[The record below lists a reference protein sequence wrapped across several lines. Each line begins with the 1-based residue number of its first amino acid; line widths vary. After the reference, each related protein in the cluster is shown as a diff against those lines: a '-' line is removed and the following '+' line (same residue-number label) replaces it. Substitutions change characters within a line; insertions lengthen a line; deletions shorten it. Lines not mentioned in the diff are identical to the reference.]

1 MGWFDEQI
9 KQRKLNDDEVFAE
22 SFSKIGNAIFGRS
35 VFESFDANADTKDA
49 VEQILDYYGYK
60 TNSELPDDLKGFNEQ
75 LDYLCRPHGLMF
87 REIKLTS
94 KWYKN
99 AYGAIL
105 AIESNSKKPVALL
118 PGVVAGYFY
127 ISDGKKVKVNKKTSL
142 NFEEYA
148 YCFYKSLPLRKI
160 NSFDLLKYALGTLQT
175 KDWFYILSLMLV
187 TTLIGLLSPEI
198 SYFLTSTVI
207 EEKSISL
214 LISTLILM
222 FTINI
227 SSTLFSLVNQMSS
240 ERVNTKM
247 SINVQAATMMRV
259 LSLPA
264 SFFKKYASGDL
275 QTRVGYVSSLANTLV
290 STILSTGLSS
300 LFSLAYIGSIF
311 AFAPSLVVP
320 SLLIT
325 LATVT
330 VSVISTLIMSK
341 LSLKRMELSSKQ
353 SGMSYAM
360 IVGMQKIKLS
370 GSEKRAFARWGNLY
384 ADEAKYTYKPQYIT
398 LLSTIISLLGTELMY
413 VIAVKSGVSVSEYY
427 AFNAAYGMVSGAFS
441 ALASIVLT
449 ISSIKPTIEMAK
461 PILDAE
467 PEISEGKSIVTRIQ
481 GGVELNNISFRYDEN
496 MPMVINNMNLK
507 IRPGEY
513 VAIVGKTG
521 CGKSTLIRLM
531 LGFEKP
537 QKGAI
542 YFDGKDINTL
552 DLKSLRRKIGVV
564 MQEGKLFMGDIFS
577 NITISAPWLTMD
589 DAFAA
594 ADIAGIGDDI
604 RNMPMGMNTLISEG
618 SGGISGGQRQ
628 RIMIAR
634 AIAPKPRILIFDE
647 ATSALDNIT
656 QKKISEA
663 LDNLKCT
670 RIVIAHRL
678 STIKHCDRIL
688 YLENGEILESGT
700 YDELIEL
707 NGRFADLVERQR
719 LDNN

>member
-9 KQRKLNDDEVFAE
+9 KQRKLSDDDVFAE
-22 SFSKIGNAIFGRS
+22 SFTKIGNAIFGSS
-35 VFESFDANADTKDA
+35 VFESSDNNAFTLDAI
-49 VEQILDYYGYK
+49 EQILNYYGYK
-60 TNSELPDDLKGFNEQ
+60 SNGELSNELKDFNEQ

-87 REIKLTS
+87 REIRLKE
-94 KWYKN
+94 KWYKD

-105 AIESNSKKPVALL
+105 AINSNTKKPVALL
-118 PGVVAGYFY
+118 PGAVNGYFY
-127 ISDGKKVKVNKKTSL
+127 INDGKKIKVDKKNNL
-142 NFEEYA
+142 NFEEFA

-160 NSFDLLKYALGTLQT
+160 NSFDLLKYALNTLQT
-175 KDWFYILSLMLV
+175 KDWIFILGLMTI
-187 TTLIGLLSPEI
+187 TTLIGLLTPQI

-227 SSTLFSLVNQMSS
+227 SSTLFSLVNQMVS

-275 QTRVGYVSSLANTLV
+275 QTRVSYVSSLANTLV

-384 ADEAKYTYKPQYIT
+384 AQEAKYTYKPQYIT
-398 LLSTIISLLGTELMY
+398 LLSTIISLLGTQIMY
-413 VIAVKSGVSVSEYY
+413 VIAVKANVTVSEYY

-449 ISSIKPTIEMAK
+449 IANIKPTIKMAK
-461 PILDAE
+461 PILDGE
-467 PEISEGKSIVTRIQ
+467 PEIAEGKSIVTRIQ
-481 GGVELNNISFRYDEN
+481 GGIELNNISFRYDEN
-496 MPMVINNMNLK
+496 MPNVINDMNLK
-507 IRPGEY
+507 IKPGEY

-521 CGKSTLIRLM
+521 CGKSTLIRLI

-542 YFDGKDINTL
+542 YFDGRDINTL

-589 DAFAA
+589 EAFAA

-688 YLENGEILESGT
+688 YLEDGEILESGT
-700 YDELIEL
+700 YDELIKL
-707 NGRFADLVERQR
+707 GGKFSDLVERQR
-719 LDNN
+719 LDK